1 MPKKPTPAE
10 LEAIIRESHR
20 KLMLK
25 RRERELREYLKNYPP
40 RKKQM
45 LPEYQELKKI
55 VDQRHKTTNIVQMLC
70 SNCDHRCHMF
80 TEHGWCSSQTCPCRH
95 CDCPRCDLEYNYNS

>member
-1 MPKKPTPAE
+1 MPKKPTAKE
-10 LEAIIRESHR
+10 LEAIVRESHKR
-20 KLMLK
+20 VMLK
-25 RRERELREYLKNYPP
+25 RREKELREYLKKYPP

-55 VDQRHKTTNIVQMLC
+55 VNQRHNVNNIKDSLC

-80 TEHGWCSSQTCPCRH
+80 TEQGWCREWPCPCRQ
-95 CDCPRCDLEYNYNS
+95 CNCPRCDLEYNH